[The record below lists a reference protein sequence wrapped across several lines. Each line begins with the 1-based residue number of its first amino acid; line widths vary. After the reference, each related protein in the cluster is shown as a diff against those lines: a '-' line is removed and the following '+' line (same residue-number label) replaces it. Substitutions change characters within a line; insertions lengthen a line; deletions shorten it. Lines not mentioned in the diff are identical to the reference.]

1 MLVESSLLLRALIM
15 ISKGITE
22 KASEEE
28 ATDFFALRCVG
39 TSRTGIAGGR
49 IVGTL
54 MVRLTREVL
63 EVTSLTY

>member
-1 MLVESSLLLRALIM
+1 M